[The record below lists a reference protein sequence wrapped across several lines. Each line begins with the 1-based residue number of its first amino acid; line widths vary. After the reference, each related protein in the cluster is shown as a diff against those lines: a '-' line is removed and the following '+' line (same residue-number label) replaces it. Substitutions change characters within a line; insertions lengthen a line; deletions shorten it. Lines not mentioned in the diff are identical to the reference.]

1 MNVCSSAKNPN
12 LKPKINLDTY
22 IKNKPTKTYIMQNY
36 LFI

>member
-12 LKPKINLDTY
+12 SKPKINLDTY
-22 IKNKPTKTYIMQNY
+22 IKTKPTKTYITYNY

>member
-12 LKPKINLDTY
+12 SKTKINLDTY
-22 IKNKPTKTYIMQNY
+22 IKTKPTKTYITYNY